1 MHSTESLSSDVIIL
15 DYEPTTKPAKGTSL
29 FQGTKRSPNSYRLY
43 QNNPDRW
50 NDYSL
55 GYKWA
60 LKVLL
65 KQATTVGM
73 HPNEDHYYPILF
85 VFRQYL
91 ELRLK
96 NLIINLNSYLG
107 EKENYKG
114 HKLKILW
121 NNCHRLIIKFFSS
134 GDNDLEEDPQIEADF
149 YNDLKLIGKFIL
161 ELNSIDED
169 AQSTRYPENKKQ
181 QPFFSPKNS
190 PIIDVNHFS
199 EIVNWIV
206 PVLDIIQEMI
216 DEQYQQRCAI
226 LDEMRSD

>member
-1 MHSTESLSSDVIIL
+1 VIIL
-15 DYEPTTKPAKGTSL
+15 DYKPPTKPAKGTSL
-29 FQGTKRSPNSYRLY
+29 FRGTTRSRKSYRLY

-65 KQATTVGM
+65 KQATTVGL

-107 EKENYKG
+107 EKEICTNQ
-114 HKLKILW
+114 HNLKILW
-121 NNCHRLIIKFFSS
+121 NSCHRLIIKFFSDN
-134 GDNDLEEDPQIEADF
+134 DNDLEEDPQIKADF
-149 YNDLKLIGKFIL
+149 YNDLNLIGKFIL
-161 ELNSIDED
+161 ELHSIDPD
-169 AQSTRYPENKKQ
+169 AQSTRYPENNSHH
-181 QPFFSPKNS
+181 PFFSPKNS
-190 PIIDVNHFS
+190 PIIDMNHFS
-199 EIVNWIV
+199 EIVHWIV
-206 PVLDIIQEMI
+206 TDLDTIQELSHNKCRFRL
-216 DEQYQQRCAI
+216 Q
-226 LDEMRSD
+226 

>member
-1 MHSTESLSSDVIIL
+1 LNFEL
-15 DYEPTTKPAKGTSL
+15 PPKPIKGTSL
-29 FQGTKRSPNSYRLY
+29 FQGKKRSRNNYHLY

-60 LKVLL
+60 IKVLL
-65 KQATTVGM
+65 IQATTPGS

-107 EKENYKG
+107 EKENYTKQ
-114 HKLKILW
+114 HNLKILW
-121 NNCHRLIIKFFSS
+121 NSCHRLIIQFFS
-134 GDNDLEEDPQIEADF
+134 DNDDDLVEDPQIKADF
-149 YNDLKLIGKFIL
+149 YNNLNLIGKFIL
-161 ELNSIDED
+161 ELHSIDPD
-169 AQSTRYPENKKQ
+169 AQSTRYPENNAQ
-181 QPFFSPKNS
+181 HPFFCPKNS
-190 PIIDVNHFS
+190 PIIDMNHFS
-199 EIVNWIV
+199 EVVHWIITD
-206 PVLDIIQEMI
+206 LDTIQEMI